1 MKGRDES
8 RLSVC
13 IIGSGAA
20 GLCAARHLVHDD
32 AFSRVDVYEQTG
44 SIGGT
49 WVYNDATGLDP
60 KTNQPIHSSMYRN
73 LHTNLPLNIM
83 EFPDFPVQGDERHFV
98 SHTRVLKYLQDYAT
112 HFQLYSVIHFYH
124 QVVQVTK
131 SNNRWMV
138 TVTDLLKKE
147 QLIEYYDAVV
157 VAVGRYS
164 KPKVPRIKG
173 LDIWEGKVSHTHDY
187 RKPDGYNNQ
196 VILVLGG
203 GPSAVDIANEI
214 STRARRVYLC
224 HLHDAYDLTNK
235 VQQMHATIDHVDS
248 RAIHLTN
255 GHVIRDVDEII
266 FATGY
271 KFHYPFLDETS
282 GVKVIDDVYVDGL
295 YKHLI
300 SIKEPTMAFF
310 SIPFILLPFPIFHQ
324 QVAFYVALLKGKYKL
339 PSKEEMI
346 RDTKSDLEYRMNQLS
361 LPLKYCH
368 RMGGPLMKAYDQ
380 FLSSAAQIPA
390 ISDAKQ
396 EIFNLLLSY
405 YKSRT
410 RTYRK
415 LQFDIKNDH
424 EYQVFDP
431 TAQSSV

>member
-224 HLHDAYDLTNK
+224 HLHDAYD
-235 VQQMHATIDHVDS
+235 
-248 RAIHLTN
+248 
-255 GHVIRDVDEII
+255 
-266 FATGY
+266 
-271 KFHYPFLDETS
+271 
-282 GVKVIDDVYVDGL
+282 
-295 YKHLI
+295 
-300 SIKEPTMAFF
+300 
-310 SIPFILLPFPIFHQ
+310 
-324 QVAFYVALLKGKYKL
+324 
-339 PSKEEMI
+339 
-346 RDTKSDLEYRMNQLS
+346 
-361 LPLKYCH
+361 
-368 RMGGPLMKAYDQ
+368 
-380 FLSSAAQIPA
+380 
-390 ISDAKQ
+390 
-396 EIFNLLLSY
+396 
-405 YKSRT
+405 
-410 RTYRK
+410 
-415 LQFDIKNDH
+415 
-424 EYQVFDP
+424 
-431 TAQSSV
+431 